1 MQPGPNVPQQRACL
15 WACIAFLC
23 ATMAAT
29 PVVAERSV
37 PVPVRPRHGT
47 AQPVRVHAKSYAV
60 TPRGRKL
67 AQSGTKNSPEKPSAK
82 KAPAKPVA
90 AGSKSKKPSEASA
103 KDAER
108 EVGPKGKTAPPAKS
122 KRRRQY
128 EEPAADPPLLYKAR
142 AGRHGRGPALV
153 RVHGRWVAREPIAD
167 AGRFAFAG
175 PAPLRGS
182 HDILVHQN
190 LMADDEGLERIQ
202 DEDDLDRLRASHD
215 LVDFDEDRSLLVNPE
230 LPWNRRCARVWTV
243 QFAEDL
249 AKAFYAKFWQPLMVT
264 SAARSVDYQLHL
276 TRVNGNAAGIEG
288 EAASPH
294 LTGQA
299 IDIAKRGMNR
309 AQLAW
314 MRARLLPLIETGEI
328 DVEEEFKQACFHIS
342 VYRSYLPVTRALPK
356 SELAQ
361 LGAKSGST
369 RTQPAAPVVREVAP
383 QP

>member
-1 MQPGPNVPQQRACL
+1 
-15 WACIAFLC
+15 
-23 ATMAAT
+23 
-29 PVVAERSV
+29 
-37 PVPVRPRHGT
+37 VRE
-47 AQPVRVHAKSYAV
+47 KSYAV
-60 TPRGRKL
+60 TPRGHKIA
-67 AQSGTKNSPEKPSAK
+67 AQAPEKPSGK
-82 KAPAKPVA
+82 KAPAKPGA
-90 AGSKSKKPSEASA
+90 AGSRLKQPS
-103 KDAER
+103 DAR
-108 EVGPKGKTAPPAKS
+108 EVAPKGKIAPPAKS
-122 KRRRQY
+122 KRRKRN
-128 EEPAADPPLLYKAR
+128 EEPPADPPVLYKAR
-142 AGRHGRGPALV
+142 AGRHGRGPVLV
-153 RVHGRWVAREPIAD
+153 RVHGRWRAREPIAD
-167 AGRFAFAG
+167 AGRFAFVG

-215 LVDFDEDRSLLVNPE
+215 LVDFDEGRSLVVNPE

-243 QFAEDL
+243 KFAEDL
-249 AKAFYAKFWQPLMVT
+249 AQAFFAKFNQPLMVT
-264 SAARSVDYQLHL
+264 SAARSVAYQLRL
-276 TRVNGNAAGIEG
+276 THVNGNAAGIEG

-294 LTGQA
+294 LSGQA
-299 IDIAKRGMNR
+299 IDIGKRGMNR

-369 RTQPAAPVVREVAP
+369 RTQTVAPVVREAVP

>member
-1 MQPGPNVPQQRACL
+1 MR
-15 WACIAFLC
+15 
-23 ATMAAT
+23 
-29 PVVAERSV
+29 
-37 PVPVRPRHGT
+37 PVRPVH
-47 AQPVRVHAKSYAV
+47 VREKSYAV
-60 TPRGRKL
+60 TARGHRL
-67 AQSGTKNSPEKPSAK
+67 AAQSGTKTASEKPSAK
-82 KAPAKPVA
+82 KAPAKPGA
-90 AGSKSKKPSEASA
+90 GGSKSKRLSESSA
-103 KDAER
+103 KEAAR
-108 EVGPKGKTAPPAKS
+108 EVAPKGKAAPLEKS
-122 KRRRQY
+122 KRRKQRN
-128 EEPAADPPLLYKAR
+128 EEPPADPPLLYKAR
-142 AGRHGRGPALV
+142 AGRRGRGPVLV

-167 AGRFAFAG
+167 GGRFAFAG

-230 LPWNRRCARVWTV
+230 LPWNRRCARPWTV
-243 QFAEDL
+243 GFAEDL
-249 AKAFYAKFWQPLMVT
+249 AQAFYARFSQPLEVT
-264 SAARSVDYQLHL
+264 SAARSVEYQRRLAH
-276 TRVNGNAAGIEG
+276 VNGNAAGIEG

-299 IDIAKRGMNR
+299 IDIAKRGMTR

-314 MRARLLPLIETGEI
+314 MRGRLLPLIETGEI

-342 VYRSYLPVTRALPK
+342 VYRSYLPVTRAMPK

-369 RTQPAAPVVREVAP
+369 RTPTAAPAREAAP

>member
-1 MQPGPNVPQQRACL
+1 M
-15 WACIAFLC
+15 
-23 ATMAAT
+23 
-29 PVVAERSV
+29 
-37 PVPVRPRHGT
+37 
-47 AQPVRVHAKSYAV
+47 
-60 TPRGRKL
+60 
-67 AQSGTKNSPEKPSAK
+67 
-82 KAPAKPVA
+82 
-90 AGSKSKKPSEASA
+90 
-103 KDAER
+103 
-108 EVGPKGKTAPPAKS
+108 
-122 KRRRQY
+122 
-128 EEPAADPPLLYKAR
+128 
-142 AGRHGRGPALV
+142 
-153 RVHGRWVAREPIAD
+153 AREPIAD

-190 LMADDEGLERIQ
+190 LMADDEGLERIH
-202 DEDDLDRLRASHD
+202 DEDDLDRLRASRD
-215 LVDFDEDRSLLVNPE
+215 LVDFDESRSLLVNPE

-243 QFAEDL
+243 QFAADL
-249 AKAFYAKFWQPLMVT
+249 AQAFYAKFSQPVMVT
-264 SAARSVDYQLHL
+264 SAARSVEYQRRLAH
-276 TRVNGNAAGIEG
+276 VNGNAAGIEG

-314 MRARLLPLIETGEI
+314 MRGRLLPLIETGEI

-369 RTQPAAPVVREVAP
+369 RTQAAASTREDVP